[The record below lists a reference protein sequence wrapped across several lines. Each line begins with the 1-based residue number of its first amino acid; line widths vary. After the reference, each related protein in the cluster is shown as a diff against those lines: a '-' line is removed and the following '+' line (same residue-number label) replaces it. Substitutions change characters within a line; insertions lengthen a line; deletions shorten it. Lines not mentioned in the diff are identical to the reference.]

1 MVATTTSEKII
12 NPYTYEDYKHLVLTL
27 AENSK
32 STGEE
37 NEERIAA
44 TKINAQRIKRIDK
57 QCELTPDLLNT
68 IDNFKSN
75 CLWILI
81 AESWCGDGAQCIPV
95 ISKIAEQSSNVEL
108 KLILR
113 DENPQFMDAYLTNGS
128 RSVPKLICI
137 DKNNNQE
144 IGTWGPRPFEIQKM
158 VLDYKKNNPNSTH
171 EEFVINLHLWY
182 AKDKTKSIQN
192 EFIDLLN
199 SWSTKA

>member
-1 MVATTTSEKII
+1 MIATTTSEKIN
-12 NPYTYEDYKHLVLTL
+12 NPYTYEDYKDLVLTL

-68 IDNFKSN
+68 IDKFKSN

-81 AESWCGDGAQCIPV
+81 SESWCGDGAQCIPV
-95 ISKIAEQSSNVEL
+95 ISKIAQQSPNVEL

-144 IGTWGPRPFEIQKM
+144 IGTWGPRPLEIQKM

-171 EEFVINLHLWY
+171 EEFVTNLHLWY

-199 SWSTKA
+199 TWSSKA

>member
-1 MVATTTSEKII
+1 METTTTSEKII
-12 NPYTYEDYKHLVLTL
+12 NPYTYENYKHLVLTL
-27 AENSK
+27 SENSK

-57 QCELTPDLLNT
+57 QCELSSDLLNT
-68 IDNFKSN
+68 IKKFKSN

-95 ISKIAEQSSNVEL
+95 ISKIAQQSSNIEL

-113 DENPQFMDAYLTNGS
+113 DENSEFMNSYLTNGS

-137 DKNNNQE
+137 NKNNNKE
-144 IGTWGPRPFEIQKM
+144 LGTWGPRPLEIQKM
-158 VLDYKKNNPNSTH
+158 VLDYKKNNPKATH
-171 EEFVINLHLWY
+171 EEFVANLHLWY
-182 AKDKTKSIQN
+182 ARDKTISIQK
-192 EFIDLLN
+192 EFIELLN
-199 SWSTKA
+199 SWDMKS

>member
-1 MVATTTSEKII
+1 MIATTTSEKIN
-12 NPYTYEDYKHLVLTL
+12 NPYTYEDYKDLVLTL

-44 TKINAQRIKRIDK
+44 TKINVQRIKRIDK

-68 IDNFKSN
+68 IDKFKSN

-81 AESWCGDGAQCIPV
+81 SESWCGDGAQCIPV
-95 ISKIAEQSSNVEL
+95 ISKIAQQSPNVEL

-144 IGTWGPRPFEIQKM
+144 IGTWGPRPLEIQKM

-171 EEFVINLHLWY
+171 EEFVTNLHLWY

-192 EFIDLLN
+192 EFIDILN
-199 SWSTKA
+199 TWSSKA

>member
-1 MVATTTSEKII
+1 MIATTTSVKIN
-12 NPYTYEDYKHLVLTL
+12 NPYSYEDYKYLVLTL

-57 QCELTPDLLNT
+57 QCELTQDLINT
-68 IDNFKSN
+68 IDVFKSN

-95 ISKIAEQSSNVEL
+95 ISKIAQQATNVEL

-113 DENPQFMDAYLTNGS
+113 DENPKFMDGYLTNGS

-144 IGTWGPRPFEIQKM
+144 IGTWGPRPVEIQKM

-171 EEFVINLHLWY
+171 EEFVTNLHLWY
-182 AKDKTKSIQN
+182 AKDKTKSMQN